1 MNRLGHVGI
10 TLSIAAPL
18 VALCLIVGRPVW
30 AAIIGVSMVLSE
42 PTPDID
48 TKLTRVLPF
57 VKHRGF
63 THSVFFIPVVVAA
76 FTGVVTGVWLG
87 VPLLN
92 TIYPLE
98 VEYIVVVGVGATLGT
113 SSHFIGDIIT
123 PRGLRLFEPVSS
135 RKIAAGW
142 TTANNTGANA
152 ILLATGMALSTIAV
166 AGPLY
171 VTP

>member
-10 TLSIAAPL
+10 TLGIAAPL
-18 VALCLIVGRPVW
+18 LAVCLLLGRPVW
-30 AAIIGVSMVLSE
+30 AALLAVTMVLSE

-48 TKLTRVLPF
+48 TKLTRILPF

-63 THSVFFIPVVVAA
+63 THSIFFIPIVAIA
-76 FTGVVTGVWLG
+76 FSGVVTGVWLG

-98 VEYIVVVGVGATLGT
+98 FEYIVVVGAGATVGT

-123 PRGLRLFEPVSS
+123 TRGLRPFEPVSS
-135 RKIAAGW
+135 QKIAAGW
-142 TTANNTGANA
+142 TTANNAGANA
-152 ILLATGMALSTIAV
+152 VLLATGLVLSTIAV

-171 VTP
+171 VTT